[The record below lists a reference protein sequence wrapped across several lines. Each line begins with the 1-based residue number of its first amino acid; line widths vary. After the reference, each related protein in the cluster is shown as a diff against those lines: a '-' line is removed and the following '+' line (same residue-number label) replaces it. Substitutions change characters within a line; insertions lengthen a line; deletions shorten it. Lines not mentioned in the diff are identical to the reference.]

1 MRMGARAA
9 RGEDGRPIEPELV
22 LHRSRSNRQV
32 SRHRLDYLDPRLLGI
47 VAVIVVV
54 GLVRD
59 FASRRIS
66 WTILLLPAAA
76 AVFFAYYRLRQTN
89 VTLYVRGE
97 RIGLTNWLGAH
108 KEVAVGDVAAIV
120 MCSVLLPQRQQ
131 PLPLLVAVSKSGRC
145 LFSLSGADELSLIGI
160 RRLASAGGLELRGS
174 WTDTLSLAGLEAR
187 YAGSAPRASGFFVWL
202 LTHRSLTSAIAI
214 VATIVVFIGLV
225 VLQTTGH

>member
-1 MRMGARAA
+1 MRAKVA

-32 SRHRLDYLDPRLLGI
+32 SRHWLDYLDARLLGI

-59 FASRRIS
+59 FASRGIS

-76 AVFFAYYRLRQTN
+76 TVFFAYYRLRQAN

-97 RIGLTNWLGAH
+97 RIGRTNSLGVH
-108 KEVAVGDVAAIV
+108 KAVAVSDVAAIV
-120 MCSVLLPQRQQ
+120 MCSVSLPQRRQ
-131 PLPLLVAVSKSGRC
+131 PLPLVVAVSKSGRC
-145 LFSLSGADELSLIGI
+145 LFNVSGADELGAIGI
-160 RRLASAGGLELRGS
+160 RRLASAAGLELRGS
-174 WTDTLSLAGLEAR
+174 WTDTFSLAGLEAR
-187 YAGSAPRASGFFVWL
+187 YPGSAPPASGFFVWL

-214 VATIVVFIGLV
+214 VATILVFIGLV
-225 VLQTTGH
+225 VLQTAGH